1 MLWSYCRTVFS
12 VEQRP
17 HESQLEQGEQAVLD
31 GTSKWE
37 CKIQVT
43 GTKATVTASGKI
55 QVTCTTATTSKWECK
70 IQVTGTIDTSSKREN
85 KIQVTGTGTTG
96 CTVRYKSLSICVNV
110 VNVPLFWK
118 LNA

>member
-43 GTKATVTASGKI
+43 GTKATVTASGGVRFKSEVL
-55 QVTCTTATTSKWECK
+55 QLLPAS
-70 IQVTGTIDTSSKREN
+70 GS
-85 KIQVTGTGTTG
+85 
-96 CTVRYKSLSICVNV
+96 VRYKSQVLQLLQYQQV
-110 VNVPLFWK
+110 VV
-118 LNA
+118 